1 MVELNT
7 NLPSQTQVSEQVAE
21 KGTPK
26 TNAKKVNTDTR
37 IIASARKG
45 FDLVPD
51 GMKSNALKLAF
62 LRKAASSIPDMQ
74 KFHGR
79 FMSEAESVKERI
91 ADSVSIVKACESE
104 GIDLFT
110 LATHIL
116 FMGKTKVQQVFKYS
130 LGERSPLRGQLSL
143 FKEAFMPTDAQ
154 DFVNP
159 NWLPSNDGD

>member
-1 MVELNT
+1 MT
-7 NLPSQTQVSEQVAE
+7 DKIFALPIEAPRAE
-21 KGTPK
+21 SGTENATPK
-26 TNAKKVNTDTR
+26 TNAKKVNTDAR
-37 IIASARKG
+37 IIASARRG

-62 LRKAASSIPDMQ
+62 LRKAASSLSDMQ

-91 ADSVSIVKACESE
+91 SDSVSIVKACEAE

-110 LATHIL
+110 LATHVL

-130 LGERSPLRGQLSL
+130 LGDRSPLRGQLSL

-159 NWLPSNDGD
+159 NWLPSKDGD

>member
-1 MVELNT
+1 MSDFIKNPV
-7 NLPSQTQVSEQVAE
+7 QVAATKNE
-21 KGTPK
+21 TENATPK
-26 TNAKKVNTDTR
+26 TNAKKVNTDAR

-62 LRKAASSIPDMQ
+62 LRKAASSLPDMQ

-79 FMSEAESVKERI
+79 FMSEAESVRERI
-91 ADSVSIVKACESE
+91 ADSVSIVKACEAE

-110 LATHIL
+110 LATHVL

-159 NWLPSNDGD
+159 NWLPSNDRD